1 MITFILSLA
10 ALVFL
15 NIAGTG
21 PIFGAIMGAKFGPA
35 AYLWIVFGCIFAG
48 AVHDYLGGMLSMR
61 HDGAGLPEIIGHYLG
76 TATKNVMLVVHD
88 VGHHHLLLLLHRH
101 DAAHRQD
108 HRQGLSAVRPVAAVH
123 GRGADGVA
131 LPPLAHAAR
140 TVDALLQHGGRDGAR
155 PLDRQHLPRAV
166 HHRRLRCHLWL
177 PRHAEPA
184 DGPLR
189 RERTH
194 GAPAVLRRDDYR
206 GGRGAD
212 MGHGVDMVFL
222 WRAHA
227 RL

>member
-1 MITFILSLA
+1 
-10 ALVFL
+10 
-15 NIAGTG
+15 
-21 PIFGAIMGAKFGPA
+21 MGAKFGPA

-61 HDGAGLPEIIGHYLG
+61 HDGAGLPEMIGHYLG
-76 TATKNVMLVVHD
+76 TATKNVMLVVS
-88 VGHHHLLLLLHRH
+88 VLLLILVGAVFVYSPALILHSIGGDTMMWVIIIFCYYFIATMLPIDKIIGKVYPLFALSLLFM
-101 DAAHRQD
+101 A
-108 HRQGLSAVRPVAAVH
+108 
-123 GRGADGVA
+123 GALMVWLFLHWPT
-131 LPPLAHAAR
+131 LPELW
-140 TVDALLQHGGRDGAR
+140 

-194 GAPAVLRRDDYR
+194 GTAAVLRGDDYR

-212 MGHGVDMVFL
+212 MGHGVDMFFL